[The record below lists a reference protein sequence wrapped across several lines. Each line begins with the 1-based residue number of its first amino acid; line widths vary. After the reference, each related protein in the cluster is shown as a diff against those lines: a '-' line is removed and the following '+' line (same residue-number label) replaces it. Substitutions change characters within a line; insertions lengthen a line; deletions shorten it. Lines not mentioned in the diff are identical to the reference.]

1 MTSSRFIAHLVNQ
14 QVAHELLALE
24 ILTLLLAN
32 PTDDSVEVAVA
43 FLKEVGQKL
52 TELSPRFAIFFGVV
66 QIVGMVKQYNVF
78 SISPSNSLLCFGLF
92 FRGMQSIFETLRNVL
107 HEANIDKR
115 VQYMVEVMFAIRK
128 DGFKQHPSV
137 VEELDKCEEEDQ
149 FTHALQLDDD
159 LKGEEG
165 LNVFKAGKKLLVP
178 GIDALW

>member
-1 MTSSRFIAHLVNQ
+1 
-14 QVAHELLALE
+14 
-24 ILTLLLAN
+24 
-32 PTDDSVEVAVA
+32 
-43 FLKEVGQKL
+43 
-52 TELSPRFAIFFGVV
+52 
-66 QIVGMVKQYNVF
+66 
-78 SISPSNSLLCFGLF
+78 
-92 FRGMQSIFETLRNVL
+92 MQSIFETLRNVL

-165 LNVFKAGKKLLVP
+165 LNVFKAGMCELGSRFWRIIVLLP
-178 GIDALW
+178 FSLLLLYLSPTYHRLQILTIWPTRKNTSR